1 MAVEFKTQVAVNGSG
16 DSNIKIRSMPYMYR
30 AYIKR
35 SLDSASMG
43 RLQVYIPEIGH
54 PSREDTWISV
64 RYLSPFAGAS
74 NPYLQ
79 KPMSTDF
86 KDTQTAYGFWMVPPT
101 IETEGLVGFINGDIN
116 EGVWLGC
123 FFQENVNFTVP
134 GIPSA
139 MTYEGPA
146 PGAEKNK
153 YDKLPTLRPAHK
165 PMKEALEL
173 QGLLSLAQY
182 DAIRGTCTSGA
193 RRESPSRVFGILTP
207 GQHQFVMD
215 DGQPIGT
222 TLPGQP
228 SPPAID
234 QGIRIR
240 TAGGAQLLLNYEKGI
255 VYIINKQGTAWVEL
269 TNEGKMEVFCTD
281 DISYHSLKDFNL
293 HVDGDINIQ
302 SKGSIKIRAE
312 GSDGININATTG
324 DFQMKTAMNYV
335 IQADLDGSLITAGQ
349 TTVKAA
355 RLDLN
360 GGSATDAVP
369 PEPAPLVGNVSVLQ
383 SVCTRVPEHEPWLG
397 HEDKKLM
404 PLGEGLAPGFTS
416 GGGPS

>member
-1 MAVEFKTQVAVNGSG
+1 MATNISKEYVNSSDIEQGGVA
-16 DSNIKIRSMPYMYR
+16 IKSMPYIYR

-35 SLDSASMG
+35 SLDSAAMG
-43 RLQVYIPEIGH
+43 RLQVYIPEIAH
-54 PSREDTWISV
+54 PTREDTWVNV

-74 NPYLQ
+74 NPYMI
-79 KPMSTDF
+79 KPMSTAF
-86 KDTQTAYGFWMVPPT
+86 KDTQTAYGMWMVPPT
-101 IETEGLVGFINGDIN
+101 METEGLVGFINGDIN

-153 YDKLPTLRPAHK
+153 YDKLPTFRPAHK
-165 PMKEALEL
+165 TMKEALET

-207 GQHQFVMD
+207 EQHQFVMD
-215 DGQPIGT
+215 DGDDAG
-222 TLPGQP
+222 
-228 SPPAID
+228 ID
-234 QGIRIR
+234 MGIRLR
-240 TAGGAQLLLNYEKGI
+240 TANGAQLLLNDEKGI
-255 VYIINKQGTAWVEL
+255 VYIINKAGTAWVEL
-269 TNEGKMEVFCTD
+269 TNEGKMDVFCTD

-335 IQADLDGSLITAGQ
+335 IQADLDGNLITGGG
-349 TTVKAA
+349 TVVKAA

-360 GGSATDAVP
+360 GGSAVDAVP
-369 PEPAPLVGNVSVLQ
+369 PVPAPLVGNVSVLQ

-397 HEDKKLM
+397 HEDKRLM
-404 PLGEGLAPGFTS
+404 PLGEGLAPGFA
-416 GGGPS
+416 G

>member
-1 MAVEFKTQVAVNGSG
+1 MAIEFQKQVAINGG
-16 DSNIKIRSMPYMYR
+16 GGVQIKSMPYMYK

-35 SLDSASMG
+35 TLDSAAMG

-54 PSREDTWISV
+54 PTREDTWISV
-64 RYLSPFAGAS
+64 RYLSPFAGAT
-74 NPYLQ
+74 NPYEI
-79 KPMSTDF
+79 KPMSTEF
-86 KDTQTAYGFWMVPPT
+86 KDTQTAFGMWMVPPT
-101 IETEGLVGFINGDIN
+101 METEGLVGFINGDIN

-153 YDKLPTLRPAHK
+153 YDKKPMYRPAHK
-165 PMKEALEL
+165 TMKVALET
-173 QGLLSLAQY
+173 QGLLAEAQF

-207 GQHQFVMD
+207 EQHQFVMD
-215 DGQPIGT
+215 DGDDAG
-222 TLPGQP
+222 
-228 SPPAID
+228 ID
-234 QGIRIR
+234 MGIRLR
-240 TAGGAQLLLNYEKGI
+240 TAGGTQLLLNDEKGI

-302 SKGSIKIRAE
+302 SKGSIKIRTE
-312 GSDGININATTG
+312 GADGININATTG
-324 DFQMKTAMNYV
+324 DFQMKTAGNYV
-335 IQADLDGSLITAGQ
+335 IQADLDGNLITGGG
-349 TTVKAA
+349 TVVKSS
-355 RLDLN
+355 RLDLQ
-360 GGSATDAVP
+360 GGSAVDAVP
-369 PEPAPLVGNVSVLQ
+369 PETGSLVDNVSVLE

-397 HEDKKLM
+397 HEDKRLL
-404 PLGEGLAPGFTS
+404 PLGEGLTPGFA
-416 GGGPS
+416 G

>member
-1 MAVEFKTQVAVNGSG
+1 MIKGISKEFARSTETDGAGVS
-16 DSNIKIRSMPYMYR
+16 IKSMPYIYR
-30 AYIKR
+30 AFIKR
-35 SLDSASMG
+35 SLDSAAMG
-43 RLQVYIPEIGH
+43 RLQVYIPEIAH
-54 PSREDTWISV
+54 PTREDTWISV

-74 NPYLQ
+74 NPYDI
-79 KPMSTDF
+79 KPMSTAF
-86 KDTQTAYGFWMVPPT
+86 KDTQTAYGMWMVPPT
-101 IETEGLVGFINGDIN
+101 METEGLVGFINGDIN

-153 YDKLPTLRPAHK
+153 YDKLPTHRPAHK
-165 PMKEALEL
+165 PMSEALKT
-173 QGLLSLAQY
+173 QGLLAEAQF

-207 GQHQFVMD
+207 EQHQFVMD
-215 DGQPIGT
+215 DGDDAG
-222 TLPGQP
+222 
-228 SPPAID
+228 ID
-234 QGIRIR
+234 MGIRLR
-240 TAGGAQLLLNYEKGI
+240 TAGGAQLLLNDEKGI

-269 TNEGKMEVFCTD
+269 TNEGKMDVFCTD

-302 SKGSIKIRAE
+302 SKGSIKIRTE
-312 GSDGININATTG
+312 GADGININATTG

-335 IQADLDGSLITAGQ
+335 IQADLDGNLITAGG
-349 TTVKAA
+349 TVVKAA

-360 GGSATDAVP
+360 GGSAVDAVP
-369 PEPAPLVGNVSVLQ
+369 PETGSLVDNVSVLE
-383 SVCTRVPEHEPWLG
+383 SICTRVPEHEPWLG
-397 HEDKKLM
+397 HEDKRLM
-404 PLGEGLAPGFTS
+404 PLGEGLAPGFV
-416 GGGPS
+416 GD

>member
-1 MAVEFKTQVAVNGSG
+1 MIRNITKEFAKSTEDDGTRVE
-16 DSNIKIRSMPYMYR
+16 IKSMPYIYR
-30 AYIKR
+30 AFIKR
-35 SLDSASMG
+35 SLDSAAMG
-43 RLQVYIPEIGH
+43 RLQVYIPEIAH
-54 PSREDTWISV
+54 PTREDTWISV

-74 NPYLQ
+74 NPYDI
-79 KPMSTDF
+79 KPMSTAF
-86 KDTQTAYGFWMVPPT
+86 KDTQTAYGMWMVPPT
-101 IETEGLVGFINGDIN
+101 METEGLVGFINGDIN

-123 FFQENVNFTVP
+123 FFQENVNFTIP

-165 PMKEALEL
+165 PMAEALKT
-173 QGLLSLAQY
+173 QGLLATAQY

-207 GQHQFVMD
+207 EQHQFVMD
-215 DGQPIGT
+215 DGDDAG
-222 TLPGQP
+222 
-228 SPPAID
+228 ID
-234 QGIRIR
+234 MGIRLR
-240 TAGGAQLLLNYEKGI
+240 TAGGAQLLLNDEKGI

-269 TNEGKMEVFCTD
+269 TNEGKMDVFCTD

-302 SKGSIKIRAE
+302 SKGSIKIRTE
-312 GSDGININATTG
+312 GADGININATTG
-324 DFQMKTAMNYV
+324 DFQMKTAGNYV
-335 IQADLDGSLITAGQ
+335 IQADLDGNLITAGG
-349 TTVKAA
+349 TVVKAA

-360 GGSATDAVP
+360 GGSAVDAVP
-369 PEPAPLVGNVSVLQ
+369 PEMISQADNVSVLD

-397 HEDKKLM
+397 HEDKRLM
-404 PLGEGLAPGFTS
+404 PIGEGLAPAFAA
-416 GGGPS
+416 GGGRS

>member
-1 MAVEFKTQVAVNGSG
+1 MIQLFNKN
-16 DSNIKIRSMPYMYR
+16 
-30 AYIKR
+30 
-35 SLDSASMG
+35 
-43 RLQVYIPEIGH
+43 
-54 PSREDTWISV
+54 
-64 RYLSPFAGAS
+64 
-74 NPYLQ
+74 
-79 KPMSTDF
+79 
-86 KDTQTAYGFWMVPPT
+86 
-101 IETEGLVGFINGDIN
+101 GLVVKNNLKAIQEELVRGTGFVIG
-116 EGVWLGC
+116 EKV
-123 FFQENVNFTVP
+123 
-134 GIPSA
+134 SA
-139 MTYEGPA
+139 FVERESLH
-146 PGAEKNK
+146 EKNIVVSVDDGETTPMEK
-153 YDKLPTLRPAHK
+153 RFVVGR
-165 PMKEALEL
+165 MKEALEL

-240 TAGGAQLLLNYEKGI
+240 TAGGAQLLLNDEKGI

-269 TNEGKMEVFCTD
+269 TNEGKMDVFCTD

>member
-1 MAVEFKTQVAVNGSG
+1 MAVEFKTITGPEL
-16 DSNIKIRSMPYMYR
+16 DSSIKIRSMPYMYR

-35 SLDSASMG
+35 SLDSAAMG
-43 RLQVYIPEIGH
+43 RLQVYIPEMGH

-79 KPMSTDF
+79 KPMSTEF
-86 KDTQTAYGFWMVPPT
+86 KDTQTAYGMWMVPPT
-101 IETEGLVGFINGDIN
+101 METEGLVGFINGDIN

-165 PMKEALEL
+165 TMKEALET

-207 GQHQFVMD
+207 EQHQFVMD
-215 DGQPIGT
+215 DGDDAG
-222 TLPGQP
+222 
-228 SPPAID
+228 ID
-234 QGIRIR
+234 MGIRLR
-240 TAGGAQLLLNYEKGI
+240 TANGAQLLLNDEKGI

-269 TNEGKMEVFCTD
+269 TNEGKMDVFCTD
-281 DISYHSLKDFNL
+281 DISYHTLKDFNL

-369 PEPAPLVGNVSVLQ
+369 PETGSLVDNVSVLE
-383 SVCTRVPEHEPWLG
+383 SICTRVPEHEPWLG

-404 PLGEGLAPGFTS
+404 PLGEGLTPGFA
-416 GGGPS
+416 G

>member
-1 MAVEFKTQVAVNGSG
+1 MIRNITKEFAKSTEDDGTRVE
-16 DSNIKIRSMPYMYR
+16 IKSMPYIYR
-30 AYIKR
+30 AFIKR
-35 SLDSASMG
+35 SLDSAAMG
-43 RLQVYIPEIGH
+43 RLQVYIPEIAH
-54 PSREDTWISV
+54 PTREDTWISV

-74 NPYLQ
+74 NPYDI
-79 KPMSTDF
+79 KPMSTAF
-86 KDTQTAYGFWMVPPT
+86 KDTQTAYGMWMVPPT
-101 IETEGLVGFINGDIN
+101 METEGLVGFINGDIN

-123 FFQENVNFTVP
+123 FFQENVNFTIP

-165 PMKEALEL
+165 PMAEALKT
-173 QGLLSLAQY
+173 QGLLATAQF

-207 GQHQFVMD
+207 EQHQFVMD
-215 DGQPIGT
+215 DGDDAG
-222 TLPGQP
+222 
-228 SPPAID
+228 ID
-234 QGIRIR
+234 MGIRLR
-240 TAGGAQLLLNYEKGI
+240 TAGGAQLLLNDEKGI

-269 TNEGKMEVFCTD
+269 TNEGKMDVFCTD

-302 SKGSIKIRAE
+302 SKGSIKIRTE
-312 GSDGININATTG
+312 GADGININATTG
-324 DFQMKTAMNYV
+324 DFQMKTAGNYV
-335 IQADLDGSLITAGQ
+335 IQADLDGNLITAGG
-349 TTVKAA
+349 TVVKAA

-360 GGSATDAVP
+360 GGSAVDAVP
-369 PEPAPLVGNVSVLQ
+369 PEMISQADNVSVLD

-397 HEDKKLM
+397 HEDKRLM
-404 PLGEGLAPGFTS
+404 PIGEGLAPAFAA
-416 GGGPS
+416 GGGRS